1 MSSDTPQIYDQ
12 DYRHFDLLIWQAPT
26 WASAIFTFTMTTAG
40 LLLANSKHVE
50 GALKLDP
57 LPTLAVFLLAVFVV
71 LVLLANALVRFRLH
85 QGSKLAPATKVDRP
99 DWQPRGHT
107 SLQLI
112 IFVEAS
118 VLLVF
123 GLYCAGLPLWLSNSL
138 GVALLA
144 VGFPVVERWVLRTI
158 VVQRSRLTANI
169 SPS

>member
-1 MSSDTPQIYDQ
+1 
-12 DYRHFDLLIWQAPT
+12 
-26 WASAIFTFTMTTAG
+26 
-40 LLLANSKHVE
+40 
-50 GALKLDP
+50 
-57 LPTLAVFLLAVFVV
+57 
-71 LVLLANALVRFRLH
+71 
-85 QGSKLAPATKVDRP
+85 
-99 DWQPRGHT
+99 
-107 SLQLI
+107 
-112 IFVEAS
+112 